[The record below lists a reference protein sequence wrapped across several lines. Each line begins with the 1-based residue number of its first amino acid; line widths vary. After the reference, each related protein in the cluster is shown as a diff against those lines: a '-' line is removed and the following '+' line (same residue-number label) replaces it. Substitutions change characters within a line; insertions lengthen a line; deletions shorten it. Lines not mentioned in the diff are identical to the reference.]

1 MATRQGRTLLKVASL
16 NTWHGLN
23 GQGTFLFGQLET
35 RAERIARLE
44 RQVECLKSINA
55 DLLLLQELNPLP
67 FRAHWYAQKLGM
79 RAEYVSCNTGIKLG
93 WGPPGNLNEGL
104 GILFPADWEHEYL
117 GRKRLSGELRFN
129 PFRISAINGPFL
141 SFQLHESRVAFA
153 MRFTL
158 PTERCVPGYEGRRTL
173 LVAVAHLHVS
183 HAQTSRNE
191 TLVKQA
197 AQEGHLSADDV
208 ALLRKRFRYANT
220 RRLNEVDE
228 LASWLETLRL
238 PDEPA
243 LLAGDFN
250 CEPESPPY
258 NVLSRRGWN
267 DLWREAG
274 NSEELLE
281 SATWDA
287 PRNSLTERVKEFQHA
302 GARNHPQIAEVLRQA
317 DALPRRIDFIFGQS
331 AKINPAQKSFQLGAS
346 GYLLN
351 TGRFGYLSGNQFSSA
366 SLVTDDFSEYKLR
379 REFSGSSGDD
389 SKFISDHFGVCAEFG
404 LPSL

>member
-1 MATRQGRTLLKVASL
+1 
-16 NTWHGLN
+16 
-23 GQGTFLFGQLET
+23 
-35 RAERIARLE
+35 
-44 RQVECLKSINA
+44 
-55 DLLLLQELNPLP
+55 
-67 FRAHWYAQKLGM
+67 M

-104 GILFPADWEHEYL
+104 GILFPAEWEHEYL

-153 MRFTL
+153 MRFKI
-158 PTERCVPGYEGRRTL
+158 PSDRCVPGYEGRRTL
-173 LVAVAHLHVS
+173 LVAVTHLHVS
-183 HAQTSRNE
+183 HAQTPRNE
-191 TLVKQA
+191 ALVKQA
-197 AQEGHLSADDV
+197 VNEGRLTHEEV
-208 ALLRKRFRYANT
+208 ELLKKQFRQANA

-258 NVLSRRGWN
+258 NLLGRRGWN

-274 NSEELLE
+274 KSEDLLE

-287 PRNSLTERVKEFQHA
+287 PRNSLTERVKEFQHS
-302 GARNHPQIAEVLRQA
+302 GARNHPHLAELLRQA
-317 DALPRRIDFIFGQS
+317 DALPRRIDFIMGQS
-331 AKINPAQKSFQLGAS
+331 AKSNPAQKSFQLGAS
-346 GYLLN
+346 GHLLH
-351 TGRFGYLSGNQFSSA
+351 TGRFGYLSGNPLSSE

-379 REFSGSSGDD
+379 PEFSAKSGDD
-389 SKFISDHFGVCAEFG
+389 LKFVSDHFGVFAEFG
-404 LPSL
+404 ITSI